1 MDAASQRMAE
11 GIQQAIKAE
20 VDGYHFYMMAARS
33 TEDEQGRSVLQSLAQ
48 DELEHVRF
56 LKAQHA
62 ALLATGLP
70 DEKVQLGARAE
81 LKGASPIFSAGLLAR
96 AGEAHFEMSALSI
109 GVQLELGAV
118 QFYDAQAKAA
128 PHPRVRAFFEELADW
143 ERGHYQA
150 LLRQQ
155 EAMKDDYWA
164 GGGFSPF

>member
-1 MDAASQRMAE
+1 MESASQKLTE
-11 GIQQAIKAE
+11 GIHQAIKAE

-62 ALLATGLP
+62 ALLATGQP
-70 DEKVQLGARAE
+70 DESVKLGARAE
-81 LKGASPIFSAGLLAR
+81 LKGSSPIFSSALLAR

-128 PHPRVRAFFEELADW
+128 TDPKVRAFFEELADW

-155 EAMKDDYWA
+155 ETMKDDYWA
-164 GGGFSPF
+164 GGGFTPF